1 MMLKEATLWEQKLRE
16 GMELA
21 ETLYASNNHHLPR
34 HIKKIAFVGMGGSGI
49 AGRITKMFLD
59 RSTDVMSWVVDGIDL
74 PAAIGPDTLA
84 IVISYSG
91 NTWETLE
98 ILEQLNQKFVPTIVL
113 AHAGRAIEIAEAK
126 NLPFAMVPASGSP
139 RSALGHFLGFLFTL
153 LDDLG
158 VLSGGRD
165 TIQQF
170 IKHAQRY
177 TLKFTDIEFFKDFL
191 YAANGYETFHVWG
204 VSGDAAACA
213 YRAQTQFNENSK
225 VHAVSSVFPEL
236 CHNLLVGFTKVTA
249 APLVLFYYTDFLPV
263 KMVKAIEVVVELCKE
278 KGVALY
284 KPPVLGDTFETQAF
298 NVILWSDFASCYL
311 AKNRHVDVDPVEI
324 IDRLKEKHKQK
335 GIK

>member
-1 MMLKEATLWEQKLRE
+1 MMLKEATLWAQKLRE
-16 GMELA
+16 GIELA
-21 ETLYASNNHHLPR
+21 ETFYTQNGHRLPK

-59 RSTDVMSWVVDGIDL
+59 RSTDVISWVIDGIDL
-74 PAAIGPDTLA
+74 PQAIGTDTLA

-98 ILEQLNQKFVPTIVL
+98 VLEQLHQKFIPTVVL

-126 NLPFAMVPASGSP
+126 NLPFAMVPASVSP
-139 RSALGHFLGFLFTL
+139 RSALGHFLGFLLTL
-153 LDDLG
+153 LDQ
-158 VLSGGRD
+158 LSVIGGR
-165 TIQQF
+165 TIVDQF
-170 IKHAQRY
+170 IKHAEKY
-177 TLKFTDIEFFKDFL
+177 TLKFTDIEFFKDCL

-204 VSGDAAACA
+204 VSGDVAACA

-236 CHNLLVGFTKVTA
+236 CHNLLVGFTKVTH

-263 KMVKAIEVVVELCKE
+263 KMVKAVQVATELCKE

-298 NVILWSDFASCYL
+298 NVILWTDFASCYL
-311 AKNRHVDVDPVEI
+311 AKSRHVDVDPVAI
-324 IDRLKEKHKQK
+324 IDTLKEKHKQK